1 MPNAL
6 AQRYAHALA
15 DAVLDPKSSV
25 PAPQA
30 AADLRTFESMV
41 QGSPEFRHVLLS
53 PAIPAAKK
61 RAAIGRFADA
71 LPLSRLVRN
80 FLYILV
86 DRRRTEILG
95 EIAEAF
101 DTVLDERLGFVRAN
115 VTSAAPLNETQQRDI
130 EQTLSRVTG
139 KKVRCAFSVDPELI
153 GGVVARI
160 GSTIYDGSVRTQLQT
175 LSERLAS

>member
-6 AQRYAHALA
+6 SQRYAHALA
-15 DAVLDPKSSV
+15 DAVLDPKSSL
-25 PAPQA
+25 PGPQA
-30 AADLRTFESMV
+30 ATDLRTFETLV
-41 QGSPEFRHVLLS
+41 KGSPELRHVLLS

-61 RAAIGRFADA
+61 RAVIGRISDS

-80 FLYILV
+80 FLYVLV
-86 DRRRTEILG
+86 DRRRTELLG
-95 EIAEAF
+95 QIAEAF
-101 DTVLDERLGFVRAN
+101 DGVLDERLGFVRAN
-115 VTSAAPLNETQQRDI
+115 VTSAAPLNETQRRDI

-139 KKVRCAFSVDPELI
+139 KKVRCTFSVDPELI

-160 GSTIYDGSVRTQLQT
+160 GSTVYDGSVRTQLQT